1 MISRG
6 RVFAF
11 LISSGLGLTGMPAL
25 AQGLGGLVPHRAV
38 YNLELAEA
46 SERSGISSMFGRMVY
61 EFTGS
66 ECEGYRVNFRFVT
79 QVDTGGEKKI
89 TDQQSSTFE
98 DMKNGRFE
106 FESKTYNNEELSKQ
120 VSGMAQRRDDKIA
133 VDLTEPVTK
142 ELNLTAARFPT
153 QHTLDVINRA
163 EHGEHFFEAR
173 VFDGSDN
180 ADKTLYTSTVM
191 GSPVGATADDPDAA
205 NAGKLKTEKTWPVTI
220 AYFDDA
226 PGTDGTP
233 TYSMSFKLYANG
245 VSRDL
250 LMDYGDFSLKGTLVK
265 LDFLPADSACKSN

>member
-6 RVFAF
+6 RISAL
-11 LISSGLGLTGMPAL
+11 LISAGLGLTGGVPAL

-38 YNLELAEA
+38 YNLELADA
-46 SERSGISSMFGRMVY
+46 SERSGINSMFGRMVY

-106 FESKTYNNEELSKQ
+106 FESKTYNNDELSKQ
-120 VSGMAQRRDDKIA
+120 VSGMAERHDGKID

-142 ELNLTAARFPT
+142 ALSLTAARFPT

-173 VFDGSDN
+173 VFDGSDD

-191 GSPVGATADDPDAA
+191 GSPVGVAADDPDAA
-205 NAGKLKTEKTWPVTI
+205 NAGKLKAEKTWPVTI

-233 TYSMSFKLYANG
+233 TYRMSFKLYANG

-265 LDFLPADSACKSN
+265 LDFLPEESCKSN

>member
-1 MISRG
+1 MISRTAF
-6 RVFAF
+6 FAC
-11 LISSGLGLTGMPAL
+11 LIGSSLGVTSMSAA

-38 YNLELAEA
+38 YNLELADA
-46 SERSGISSMFGRMVY
+46 SERSGITSMYGRMVY

-89 TDQQSSTFE
+89 TDQQSTTFE

-106 FESKTYNNEELSKQ
+106 FESKTYNNEQLAKQ
-120 VSGMAQRRDDKIA
+120 VSGMAEKRADKIS
-133 VDLTEPVTK
+133 VDLTEPVAR

-163 EHGEHFFEAR
+163 EHGEHFFEAQ

-180 ADKTLYTSTVM
+180 GDKTLYTSTVM
-191 GSPVGATADDPDAA
+191 GSPVAATSDDPDAD
-205 NAGKLKTEKTWPVTI
+205 NAGKLKAEKAWPVTI

-226 PGTDGTP
+226 NGTDGIP
-233 TYSMSFKLYANG
+233 TYRMSFKLYANG
-245 VSRDL
+245 VSRNL
-250 LMDYGDFSLKGTLVK
+250 LMDYGDFSLRGNLVK
-265 LDFLPADSACKSN
+265 LDFLPESSCKSN

>member
-6 RVFAF
+6 RVFAC
-11 LISSGLGLTGMPAL
+11 LIGSSLGLTSMPAL
-25 AQGLGGLVPHRAV
+25 AQGLSGLVPHRAV
-38 YNLELAEA
+38 YNLELADA
-46 SERSGISSMFGRMVY
+46 SERSGISSMYGRMVY

-66 ECEGYRVNFRFVT
+66 PCEGYRVNFRFVT
-79 QVDTGGEKKI
+79 QVDAGGEKKV

-106 FESKTYNNEELSKQ
+106 FESKTFNNEQLSKE
-120 VSGMAQRRDDKIA
+120 VSGMAEKRADKIS
-133 VDLTEPVTK
+133 VDLTSPVPK
-142 ELNLTAARFPT
+142 ELSLTAARFPT

-163 EHGEHFFEAR
+163 EKGEHFFEAR

-180 ADKTLYTSTVM
+180 GDKTLFTSTVM
-191 GSPVGATADDPDAA
+191 GSPISQTSDDSDAA
-205 NAGKLKTEKTWPVTI
+205 NAGKLKAEKTWPVTI

-226 PGTDGTP
+226 TGTDGTP
-233 TYSMSFKLYANG
+233 TYRMSFKLYANG

-265 LDFLPADSACKSN
+265 LDFLPESSCKS

>member
-6 RVFAF
+6 RVFAG
-11 LISSGLGLTGMPAL
+11 LIAASLGMTGMPAL

-38 YNLELAEA
+38 YNLELADA

-66 ECEGYRVNFRFVT
+66 ECDGYRVNFRFVT
-79 QVDTGGEKKI
+79 QVDAGGEKKI

-106 FESKTYNNEELSKQ
+106 FESKTFNNEQLDKD
-120 VSGMAQRRDDKIA
+120 VSGMAEKRADTIS
-133 VDLTEPVTK
+133 VDLTSPVAK
-142 ELNLTAARFPT
+142 ALSLAAARFPT
-153 QHTLDVINRA
+153 QHTLDVISRA
-163 EHGEHFFEAR
+163 EKGEHFFEAR

-180 ADKTLYTSTVM
+180 ADKTLFTSTVM
-191 GSPVGATADDPDAA
+191 GSPVGVTADDPDAA
-205 NAGKLKTEKTWPVTI
+205 NAGKLKAEKTWPVTI
-220 AYFDDA
+220 AYFDDTN
-226 PGTDGTP
+226 GTDGTP

-250 LMDYGDFSLKGTLVK
+250 TMDYGDFVLKGNLVK
-265 LDFLPADSACKSN
+265 LDFLPENACKSN